1 MSDAYD
7 GLHLTF
13 VRCVQNSFMETDIK
27 LLGKNEFSWVDFSK
41 TPGLEGI
48 LLGKLL
54 GKHKIKVRSL
64 CYLIDHTGNSHT
76 VQDIYKESIFKI
88 HILQGTDFIGTSGF
102 DALVKRLKEGRHMC
116 REYGDYIRARWVKS
130 YIH

>member
-1 MSDAYD
+1 MSDAYG

-27 LLGKNEFSWVDFSK
+27 LLGRNEFSWVDFSK

-54 GKHKIKVRSL
+54 GKHKIKVRPL
-64 CYLIDHTGNSHT
+64 MFLNVNIFPGCEHTMN
-76 VQDIYKESIFKI
+76 
-88 HILQGTDFIGTSGF
+88 ILTCN
-102 DALVKRLKEGRHMC
+102 LL
-116 REYGDYIRARWVKS
+116 
-130 YIH
+130 